1 MPCQNE
7 MKLILVLAERQ
18 TIENYFFKLGTQEL
32 FEIYITLE
40 SISIRS
46 QFDAFLCA
54 SAMLFDAQCWP
65 GIVLAKLSAWF
76 RAGML
81 SAPGRRVGDAVGPA
95 SSWQCVRPSI
105 EMATLSAQRRA
116 GDAVGPASSCDG
128 DGNAVGPAS
137 DDTVAAVSWR
147 RCLPSIVLVTLSAA
161 GDTVRVSLAY
171 RPGVV
176 LSAQHRFGLR

>member
-1 MPCQNE
+1 LPQRCCS
-7 MKLILVLAERQ
+7 
-18 TIENYFFKLGTQEL
+18 T
-32 FEIYITLE
+32 
-40 SISIRS
+40 
-46 QFDAFLCA
+46 
-54 SAMLFDAQCWP
+54 
-65 GIVLAKLSAWF
+65 LSAGLASCW
-76 RAGML
+76 RSCRPGSVLGML
-81 SAPGRRVGDAVGPA
+81 SARRVGDAVGPA
-95 SSWQCVRPSI
+95 SSWRCVRPSI

-137 DDTVAAVSWR
+137 DDTVAAQSWR

-176 LSAQHRFGLR
+176 LSARRRQCWPRMTLSFQRHLHAITARR

>member
-1 MPCQNE
+1 
-7 MKLILVLAERQ
+7 
-18 TIENYFFKLGTQEL
+18 
-32 FEIYITLE
+32 
-40 SISIRS
+40 
-46 QFDAFLCA
+46 
-54 SAMLFDAQCWP
+54 MLFDAQCWP

-81 SAPGRRVGDAVGPA
+81 SARRVGDAVGPA
-95 SSWQCVRPSI
+95 SSWRCVRPSI

-137 DDTVAAVSWR
+137 DDTVAAESRR

-176 LSAQHRFGLR
+176 LSARRRQCWPRMTLSFQRHLHAITARR

>member
-1 MPCQNE
+1 
-7 MKLILVLAERQ
+7 
-18 TIENYFFKLGTQEL
+18 
-32 FEIYITLE
+32 
-40 SISIRS
+40 
-46 QFDAFLCA
+46 
-54 SAMLFDAQCWP
+54 MLFDAQCWP

-81 SAPGRRVGDAVGPA
+81 SARRVGDAVGPA
-95 SSWQCVRPSI
+95 SSWRCVRPSI

-116 GDAVGPASSCDG
+116 GDAVGLASSCDG

-137 DDTVAAVSWR
+137 DDTVTVAAESWR
-147 RCLPSIVLVTLSAA
+147 RCLPGIVLVTLSAA

-176 LSAQHRFGLR
+176 LSARRPRMTLSFQRHLHAITARR